1 MTGVSEHR
9 YDNPKTWCDSGLTV
23 KYYEHL
29 EEYETFPL
37 HFLHQK
43 ASIE

>member
-1 MTGVSEHR
+1 LV
-9 YDNPKTWCDSGLTV
+9 NPLASCISALGKEESASLTV
-23 KYYEHL
+23 RYREHL

>member
-9 YDNPKTWCDSGLTV
+9 YDNPKTWCDSGQTV
-23 KYYEHL
+23 KYREHL